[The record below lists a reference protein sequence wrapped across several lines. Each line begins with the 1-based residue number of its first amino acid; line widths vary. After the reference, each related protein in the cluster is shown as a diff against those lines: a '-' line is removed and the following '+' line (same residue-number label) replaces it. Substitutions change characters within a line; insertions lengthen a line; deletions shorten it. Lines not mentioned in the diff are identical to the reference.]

1 MACPGLADT
10 CCEPDR
16 PPEPVGGYS
25 QSEFRQRAVELARM
39 REKPIVEPARD
50 LGISESCLRN
60 WMAQADRDEGRR
72 SDGLTTAEREEL
84 VRLRRE
90 LRVAKLE
97 VEILKRAAAYFAQEN
112 VLPK

>member
-1 MACPGLADT
+1 
-10 CCEPDR
+10 
-16 PPEPVGGYS
+16 
-25 QSEFRQRAVELARM
+25 M
-39 REKPIVEPARD
+39 REKPVAELASD
-50 LGISESCLRN
+50 LGLSETCLRG
-60 WMAQADRDEGRR
+60 WVAQADRDEGRR

-90 LRVAKLE
+90 LRVARLE

>member
-1 MACPGLADT
+1 MPR
-10 CCEPDR
+10 PH
-16 PPEPVGGYS
+16 PPEL
-25 QSEFRQRAVELARM
+25 RRCAVELARL
-39 REKPIVEPARD
+39 REKPVAELAGD
-50 LGISESCLRN
+50 LGISDSCLRN
-60 WMAQADRDEGRR
+60 WVAQADRDDGRR
-72 SDGLTTAEREEL
+72 SDGVTIADREEL

>member
-1 MACPGLADT
+1 MPKV
-10 CCEPDR
+10 
-16 PPEPVGGYS
+16 PPYPV
-25 QSEFRQRAVELARM
+25 EFRQRAVALARM
-39 REKPIVEPARD
+39 REKPVAELASD
-50 LGISESCLRN
+50 LGVSETCLRN
-60 WMAQADRDEGRR
+60 WVAQADRDEGRR